1 MGITDEETML
11 RRTTLEQNKS
21 PADLVGETYHQNNVN
36 DNDSASAVNPTSV
49 QTRECRNSKLSM
61 FPATR
66 EVNLAQGEP
75 DGLKD
80 PPVTENASVV
90 KWNRL
95 KPQSEKKT
103 SKKRTSKKGN
113 NQCT

>member
-21 PADLVGETYHQNNVN
+21 PA
-36 DNDSASAVNPTSV
+36 AVNPTSV